1 MKERNGKGAKRGKE
15 KKKKHVLTAS
25 LNPIF
30 SKVPAKDT
38 GDVFFFFMAGFR
50 RNKAKGR
57 CNSLKENVHWFVN
70 STNLTEIDIKIFFQ
84 F

>member
-1 MKERNGKGAKRGKE
+1 MKKEQRDE

-38 GDVFFFFMAGFR
+38 GDDFFLWQVSVGTKL
-50 RNKAKGR
+50 KAD
-57 CNSLKENVHWFVN
+57 VIH
-70 STNLTEIDIKIFFQ
+70 
-84 F
+84 

>member
-15 KKKKHVLTAS
+15 KEKKHVLTAS

-38 GDVFFFFMAGFR
+38 GDVFFFFLWQVSGGTKL
-50 RNKAKGR
+50 KAD
-57 CNSLKENVHWFVN
+57 VTH
-70 STNLTEIDIKIFFQ
+70 
-84 F
+84 

>member
-38 GDVFFFFMAGFR
+38 GDDFFLWQVSGGTKL
-50 RNKAKGR
+50 KAD
-57 CNSLKENVHWFVN
+57 VTH
-70 STNLTEIDIKIFFQ
+70 
-84 F
+84 